1 MSTALSDAHN
11 VLSAFNSQCEA
22 YIVKPV
28 TREKIIT
35 QLVELEMLP
44 REAAG

>member
-1 MSTALSDAHN
+1 MTTALSDAHN
-11 VLSAFNSQCEA
+11 VLKAFNGQCEA

-28 TREKIIT
+28 TREKILT
-35 QLVELEMLP
+35 QLIELEMVP